1 MRILTHP
8 APTQVL
14 SMGRRWGKTVL
25 GGTTA
30 IACAARG
37 ARVAWVVPTYKNGR
51 PLWRWADRIVQPLK
65 RSRAVLVN
73 QAERTMEFQGGGGVA
88 IYSMDNPD
96 SILGEAFHL
105 VIIDEA
111 ARIAEAVWT
120 DAIMPTLADYGGRAI
135 LISTPKGKN
144 WFWQEW
150 LRGQDE
156 GRDDIKSW
164 QAPSADNPNPRIQR
178 AAELV
183 KDRVPER
190 TYQQEWLAQFVEDG
204 SVFRYVREAA
214 YDEASKPIQAQQG
227 PIEGHAYVI
236 GCDWGKVEDYTVFAV
251 VDATARRLAYL
262 DRSNKVDYIV
272 QRGRLAALCERW
284 KPGAVIAESNSMGM
298 PIIEALAREHI
309 PVRPFTTTNATKAAI
324 IDALALA
331 FEQRTIVIPNN
342 PILIGELQAY
352 EATKTALGL
361 PKYSAPEGMH
371 DDCVMALALAWSGL
385 GRANSAVGAFG

>member
-1 MRILTHP
+1 M
-8 APTQVL
+8 
-14 SMGRRWGKTVL
+14 L

-30 IACAARG
+30 VACAARG

-51 PLWRWADRIVQPLK
+51 PLWRWADRVVQPLK

-111 ARIAEAVWT
+111 ARIAENIWT
-120 DAIMPTLADYGGRAI
+120 DAIMPTLADHGGRAI

-150 LRGQDE
+150 LRGQD
-156 GRDDIKSW
+156 DTQNDVKSW
-164 QAPSADNPNPRIQR
+164 QAPSRDNPNPRIKR
-178 AAELV
+178 ASDLART
-183 KDRVPER
+183 RVPER
-190 TYQQEWLAQFVEDG
+190 TYRQEWLAEFVEDG
-204 SVFRYVREAA
+204 AVFRYVREAA
-214 YDEASKPIQAQQG
+214 MDGDGKPIRAQTS
-227 PIEGHAYVI
+227 PTPGHAYVI

-251 VDATARRLAYL
+251 ADATDKKLVYL
-262 DRSNKVDYIV
+262 DRSNQVDYTV
-272 QRGRLAALCERW
+272 QRGRLAALCDLW
-284 KPGAVIAESNSMGM
+284 KPGVVIAESNSMGM
-298 PIIEALAREHI
+298 PIIEALARERI

-331 FEQRTIVIPNN
+331 FEQRAISIIHN

-371 DDCVMALALAWSGL
+371 DDTVMALALAWSGL

>member
-1 MRILTHP
+1 
-8 APTQVL
+8 
-14 SMGRRWGKTVL
+14 MGRRWGKTVL

-30 IACAARG
+30 SACAARG

-51 PLWRWADRIVQPLK
+51 PLWRWADRVVQPLK
-65 RSRAVLVN
+65 RERLIAVN
-73 QAERTMEFQGGGGVA
+73 QSERTMEFRGGGGVA

-111 ARIAEAVWT
+111 ARIAETVWT
-120 DAIMPTLADYGGRAI
+120 DAIMPTLADHGGRAI

-150 LRGQDE
+150 LRGQEDRE
-156 GRDDIKSW
+156 DVKSW
-164 QAPSADNPNPRIQR
+164 QAPTADNPNPRIKR

-183 KDRVPER
+183 RDRVPER
-190 TYQQEWLAQFVEDG
+190 TYRQEWLAEFVEDG

-214 YDEASKPIQAQQG
+214 HDDKGLPVPMQSAPTD
-227 PIEGHAYVI
+227 GHAYVI

-251 VDATARRLAYL
+251 VDATARRLAFL
-262 DRSNKVDYIV
+262 DRSNKVDYAV
-272 QRGRLAALCERW
+272 QRGRLMALCERW
-284 KPGAVIAESNSMGM
+284 KPGVVIAEANSMGM
-298 PIIEALAREHI
+298 PIIEALARDRV

-324 IDALALA
+324 IDGLALA
-331 FEQRTIVIPNN
+331 FERREVVIPNH
-342 PILIGELQAY
+342 PTLIGELQAY

-371 DDCVMALALAWSGL
+371 DDCVMGLALAWSGL

>member
-30 IACAARG
+30 VACAARG

-51 PLWRWADRIVQPLK
+51 PLWRWADRVVQPLK
-65 RSRAVLVN
+65 RAGAIRVN
-73 QAERTMEFQGGGGVA
+73 QSERTMEFHGGGGLA

-111 ARIAEAVWT
+111 ARIAEHIWT
-120 DAIMPTLADYGGRAI
+120 DAIMPTLADHAGRAF

-150 LRGQDE
+150 LRGQDDT
-156 GRDDIKSW
+156 RADVQSW
-164 QAPSADNPNPRIQR
+164 QAPTMDNPNPKIKR
-178 AAELV
+178 AAQLV

-190 TYQQEWLAQFVEDG
+190 TYLQEWQAQFVDDG

-214 YDEASKPIQAQQG
+214 TAAPQHEPVA
-227 PIEGHAYVI
+227 GHAYVI
-236 GCDWGKVEDYTVFAV
+236 GCDWGKSEDYTVFAV
-251 VDATARRLAYL
+251 MDATDRRMVAL
-262 DRSNKVDYIV
+262 DRSNKVDYVV
-272 QRGRLAALCERW
+272 QRGRLMALCERW
-284 KPGAVIAESNSMGM
+284 KPGAVIAESNSMGV
-298 PIIEALAREHI
+298 PIIEALSRDRV
-309 PVRPFTTTNATKAAI
+309 PVRSFTTTNATKAAI

-331 FEQRTIVIPNN
+331 FEQRAITILDH

-352 EATKTALGL
+352 ESSKTPLGL
-361 PKYSAPEGMH
+361 PKYGAPEGMH
-371 DDCVMALALAWSGL
+371 DDTVMGLALAWSGL
-385 GRANSAVGAFG
+385 GRSSTAVGAFG

>member
-1 MRILTHP
+1 
-8 APTQVL
+8 
-14 SMGRRWGKTVL
+14 MGRRWGKTVL

-65 RSRAVLVN
+65 RGRAVRVN
-73 QAERTMEFQGGGGVA
+73 QSERTMEFQGGGGVA

-111 ARIAEAVWT
+111 ARIAETVWT
-120 DAIMPTLADYGGRAI
+120 DAIMPTLADHAGRAI

-150 LRGQDE
+150 LRGQED
-156 GRDDIKSW
+156 RADIKSW
-164 QAPSADNPNPRIQR
+164 QAPSRDNPNPRIKR
-178 AAELV
+178 AADIVRE
-183 KDRVPER
+183 RVPER
-190 TYQQEWLAQFVEDG
+190 TYRQEWLAEFVEDG
-204 SVFRYVREAA
+204 AVFRYVREASM
-214 YDEASKPIQAQQG
+214 DGDGKPILALDG
-227 PIEGHAYVI
+227 PIEGHTYVI
-236 GCDWGKVEDYTVFAV
+236 GCDWGKVEDYTVFAI
-251 VDATARRLAYL
+251 VDATEKRLVFI
-262 DRSNKVDYIV
+262 DRSNKVDYVV

-284 KPGAVIAESNSMGM
+284 KPGAVVAESNSMGT
-298 PIIEALAREHI
+298 PIIEALSRDRI
-309 PVRPFTTTNATKAAI
+309 PVRPFVTTNATKAAI

-331 FEQRTIVIPNN
+331 FERRDIRILSN

-352 EATKTALGL
+352 EATKTPLGL
-361 PKYSAPEGMH
+361 PKYGAPEGMH
-371 DDCVMALALAWSGL
+371 DDMVMALALAWSGL